1 MVVPRSLATQARSCL
16 VADIGEARLTSPL
29 ASRLVGVLR
38 DRQHASEFEL
48 RIALQPA
55 YDTRCYP
62 KAAIVLPT
70 KDPVLKKC
78 RLLVHLMQSVTYPS
92 SGGRNKGAL
101 KRCVR

>member
-55 YDTRCYP
+55 YHTRCYP

-70 KDPVLKKC
+70 KDPVLKK
-78 RLLVHLMQSVTYPS
+78 MPPS
-92 SGGRNKGAL
+92 CASDASHDVPELGGKE
-101 KRCVR
+101 